1 MRQAASTGGQLYTEI
16 PNAFKYKTE
25 WSKTCTCKAA
35 DESWAN
41 AVKDDPNAPNALG
54 QGDIVVTDERAKIM
68 NAPRDAKGRPILP
81 PSQKKGAAPASAA
94 APAQPDPEPVDP
106 NAPKKPIRSV
116 GPKFL
121 PTD

>member
-1 MRQAASTGGQLYTEI
+1 VSNTGQLYTQI
-16 PNAFKYKTE
+16 PNAFKYKTS
-25 WSKTCTCKAA
+25 WDASCTCKAPG
-35 DESWAN
+35 ESWAN
-41 AVKDDPNAPNALG
+41 AVKDDPNAPAPLG
-54 QGDIVVTDERAKIM
+54 QGDIVVTEERAKIM

-81 PSQKKGAAPASAA
+81 QSQKKGTAPGPAAAAAPASA
-94 APAQPDPEPVDP
+94 PEPVDP